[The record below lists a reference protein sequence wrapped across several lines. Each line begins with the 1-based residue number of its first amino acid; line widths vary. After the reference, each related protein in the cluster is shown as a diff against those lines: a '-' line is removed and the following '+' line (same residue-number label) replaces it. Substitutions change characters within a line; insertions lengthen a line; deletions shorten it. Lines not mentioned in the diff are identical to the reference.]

1 MVKINQSLSKEKRIL
16 KAAETVFSKNGY
28 SQATLDEVIKI
39 ADTGKGTVYK
49 YYQNKENLFYTLISE
64 KSRRFSASLEK
75 AYKDNASF
83 KDQMTQYAYTCIK
96 FFTKQEVLWSVLL
109 FEVLNEQGGWR
120 LLWDDTLQDYKVEI
134 RWGKGP
140 SEQEVAVKKRYAE
153 LLRAE
158 IMPLRQILHDA
169 IAAGFIKPIANLP
182 MMTENFF
189 FSLVMLVFQHTVNP
203 ENMEKSVDEMLNRF
217 LYGHWLGSTAPEE
230 TGTGKTSK

>member
-1 MVKINQSLSKEKRIL
+1 M
-16 KAAETVFSKNGY
+16 
-28 SQATLDEVIKI
+28 
-39 ADTGKGTVYK
+39 
-49 YYQNKENLFYTLISE
+49 
-64 KSRRFSASLEK
+64 
-75 AYKDNASF
+75 
-83 KDQMTQYAYTCIK
+83 
-96 FFTKQEVLWSVLL
+96 
-109 FEVLNEQGGWR
+109 
-120 LLWDDTLQDYKVEI
+120 
-134 RWGKGP
+134 
-140 SEQEVAVKKRYAE
+140 KKRYVE